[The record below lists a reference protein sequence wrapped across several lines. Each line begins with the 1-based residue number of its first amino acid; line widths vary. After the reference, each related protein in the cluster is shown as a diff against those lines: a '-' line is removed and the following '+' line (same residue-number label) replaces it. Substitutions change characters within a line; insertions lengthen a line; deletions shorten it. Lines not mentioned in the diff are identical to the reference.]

1 MRQPERTKAAILAA
15 AELILIKKGLRG
27 MTLEEVAAAAAVSK
41 GGLLHHFAGKD
52 ELILGILERQM
63 SQFEQDVERRRQE
76 DPAEP
81 GAYTRAFLRANLEPD
96 EHASKVCIAFL
107 SESRTIPSSLAVA
120 QQHCD
125 EWRKRLENDGI
136 DPVVA
141 AIVRYAGDG
150 LMFSALWGM
159 PKPDNYDAIVERL
172 LQLTQAAD
180 AKCLQAP
187 STV

>member
-15 AELILIKKGLRG
+15 AELILIKKGVRG
-27 MTLEEVAAAAAVSK
+27 MTLEEVAAAASVSK
-41 GGLLHHFAGKD
+41 GGLLHHFSGKE
-52 ELILGILERQM
+52 ELILGILQHQLN
-63 SQFEQDVERRRQE
+63 QFEQDVERRRQE
-76 DPAEP
+76 DPSGP

-107 SESRTIPSSLAVA
+107 SESRTIPASLAVA

-125 EWRKRLENDGI
+125 AWRKRLENDGI
-136 DPVVA
+136 DPILA

-159 PKPDNYDAIVERL
+159 PKATNYDAIVERL
-172 LQLTQAAD
+172 LQLTQTAEAQ
-180 AKCLQAP
+180 CLQAP
-187 STV
+187 STN

>member
-1 MRQPERTKAAILAA
+1 
-15 AELILIKKGLRG
+15 
-27 MTLEEVAAAAAVSK
+27 MTLEEVAAAARVSK
-41 GGLLHHFAGKD
+41 GGLLHHFSGKE
-52 ELILGILERQM
+52 ELVLGILRRQLC
-63 SQFEQDVERRRQE
+63 QFDEEIDRRRQE

-107 SESRTIPSSLAVA
+107 SESRTMPASLAVA

-125 EWRKRLENDGI
+125 LWRQRLENDGI

-150 LMFSALWGM
+150 LMFSSLWGM
-159 PKPDNYDAIVERL
+159 PRPDNYDAIVERL
-172 LQLTQAAD
+172 LELTRPAGEQVRPAAS
-180 AKCLQAP
+180 AQ
-187 STV
+187 